1 MAEGCGCSWPMPG
14 PTTRPAKP
22 SFLRR
27 GGWLLFALPLW
38 FGVYHY
44 LLPFAEW
51 VTAFLFKLDLKS
63 HLGASVTFFFFD
75 TPKVLMLLA
84 LVVLGVTYL
93 QTFVSP
99 ERTRAILAKRA
110 GAWGNLLASL
120 LGIIT
125 PFCSCSAVPLFIGFV
140 KMGVPLGVTFS
151 YLVSAPTVNEVALFM
166 LFGMFGWKIALL
178 YAATG
183 VTISFFSGLVIGKL
197 GMEGSLEPWV
207 LEVTFNP
214 QALEEARMGFSDR
227 LDVAVQG
234 VRDIVGK
241 VWPYMLAGIA
251 AGALIHGYMPEAL
264 LTKIMGKGVWW
275 NVPLAVL
282 IGLPLYSNAAGMLPI
297 VQALI
302 GKGAALGTV
311 LAFMMAVIS
320 LSPPETIILRKV
332 LKPRL
337 IGVFIGVVTVGILVV
352 GYLFNAIL

>member
-1 MAEGCGCSWPMPG
+1 V
-14 PTTRPAKP
+14 
-22 SFLRR
+22 
-27 GGWLLFALPLW
+27 ALPLW
-38 FGVYHY
+38 FLAYHF
-44 LLPFAEW
+44 LEPFAEW
-51 VTAFLFKLDLKS
+51 ITAAVFKLEPKS
-63 HLGASVTFFFFD
+63 HLGSSVTFFFYD
-75 TPKVLMLLA
+75 TPKVLMLLT
-84 LVVLGVTYL
+84 LVVLVVTYL
-93 QTFVSP
+93 QTFASP
-99 ERTRAILAKRA
+99 ERTRAILARRA

-151 YLVSAPTVNEVALFM
+151 YLVSAPTVNEVALLM

-183 VTISFFSGLVIGKL
+183 VTISFFAGLVIGKL
-197 GMEGSLEPWV
+197 RMEGSLEPWV

-214 QALEEARMGFSDR
+214 QPLEEARLSFSER

-251 AGALIHGYMPEAL
+251 AGALIHGYIPESL
-264 LTKIMGKGVWW
+264 LVKVMGKGVWW

-337 IGVFIGVVTVGILVV
+337 IGVFIGVVTIGILVV
-352 GYLFNAIL
+352 GFLFNAIL